1 MMILV
6 MVMKITIKMMVVVVM
21 TVMLVVLVMV
31 MIIVTI
37 LTKWM
42 MKMRKVTQ
50 QICPGSDIYFPPKYR
65 KIGTRKG
72 NLLRKKI

>member
-1 MMILV
+1 MMMILV
-6 MVMKITIKMMVVVVM
+6 MMMRITIRMIVVVVIL
-21 TVMLVVLVMV
+21 MLVVLVMV
-31 MIIVTI
+31 MIMVTI
-37 LTKWM
+37 MMKWM
-42 MKMRKVTQ
+42 IKMRKVTQ

>member
-1 MMILV
+1 MILV
-6 MVMKITIKMMVVVVM
+6 MVVVVM
-21 TVMLVVLVMV
+21 VLLVVLVMV
-31 MIIVTI
+31 MIMVTI
-37 LTKWM
+37 MMKWM
-42 MKMRKVTQ
+42 IRMRKVTQ